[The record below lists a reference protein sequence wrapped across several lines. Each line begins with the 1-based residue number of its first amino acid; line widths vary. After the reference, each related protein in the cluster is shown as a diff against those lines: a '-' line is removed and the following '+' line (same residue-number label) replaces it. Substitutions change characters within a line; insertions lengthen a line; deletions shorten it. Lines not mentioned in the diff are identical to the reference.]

1 MTERLSSLVQKA
13 IDEILGLSRYRVDVH
28 ECDHFLDVLRFR
40 ASESLSQPWRYEV
53 TVTCAASIASS
64 EVMLKPASF
73 TFQTPLFDGSPAVPV
88 RTVYGVVDTFR
99 RISVSGDEITYAL
112 RIVPRIALMQ
122 HTQRS
127 EVYLDLSVPE
137 VVEQIL
143 RAHGLEGADFEF
155 RLSQHYPVRELI
167 TQWRET
173 DLEFIQRL
181 LAEVGIFW
189 RFEMDS
195 HIEQDVVIFQDSQMQ
210 YQFGVKLPII
220 PPSRTSDNGQ
230 ESVWDISPE
239 DRVVTGSVS
248 TRDYNYREA
257 LTPQDSS
264 VTVRQEGGSTTGE
277 VYHYAEPFLS
287 EGDADTP
294 EGGTWYARLR
304 HERYLNGQQTVTG
317 RASSPL
323 LAPGEVLEPQGSIPA
338 SLKDGIVITGIQ
350 TSGARDKGFQ
360 LHFTG
365 IPYSETVCY
374 RPALIN
380 RPVIAGSLPARVE
393 SYEKGD
399 TYAYLDNQGRY
410 RVRLDFD
417 RSETEQG
424 YAYLWLRMAKPYA
437 GDTYGFHSPLLDGT
451 EVSVMFDSG
460 DPDRPYIAHAQHDS
474 EHPDHVTRDNH
485 TRNIWRT
492 AGDNKFRLEDKRQE
506 EHFKLATP
514 FGKTQLNGG
523 HVVDARREP
532 RGTGFELRTDEYG
545 AVRAGRG
552 MFLTADA
559 QTKGEGQML
568 DMAPAVNR
576 IKQANR
582 EMQALNNAAE
592 AAKALVSDIQAQN
605 NLLMQSI
612 ADLQAAVLL
621 ASAPQGIAFTSG
633 EHLQLTSTQNTMLT
647 AGKHIDIGAM
657 KNISL
662 SAENELGLFAHKA
675 GVRMIANLGD
685 VEMHSRHNTLD
696 MSAQKEL
703 TITSTDDEIVISTP
717 KSLTVNGGG
726 SYLKLS
732 DSGIE
737 HGSKGDLT
745 MKVGEYM
752 VPGSGDD
759 MPFSA
764 PDFNS
769 TEIAE
774 IKRVISKPLSN

>member
-1 MTERLSSLVQKA
+1 MTERLSSLAQKA
-13 IDEILGLSRYRVDVH
+13 IDEALGLSRYRVDVH
-28 ECDHFLDVLRFR
+28 ECPHFLDVLRFR

-73 TFQTPLFDGSPAVPV
+73 TFQTPLFDGTPAVPV

-99 RISVSGDEITYAL
+99 RISMSGDEITYAL

-122 HTQRS
+122 HTHRS
-127 EVYLDLSVPE
+127 EVYLNQSVPE
-137 VVEQIL
+137 VVEQVL
-143 RAHGLEGADFEF
+143 RSHGLEGADFEF
-155 RLSQHYPVRELI
+155 RQSQHYPVRELI

-195 HIEQDVVIFQDSQMQ
+195 RIEQDVVIFQDSQMQ
-210 YQFGVKLPII
+210 YQFGVKLPVI

-239 DRVVTGSVS
+239 DHVVTGSVAN
-248 TRDYNYREA
+248 RDYNYCEA

-264 VTVRQEGGSTTGE
+264 ATVRQEGGATTGE
-277 VYHYAEPFLS
+277 TYHYAEPFLS
-287 EGDADTP
+287 EGYADTP
-294 EGGTWYARLR
+294 EGGAWFARLR

-317 RASSPL
+317 CASSPV

-365 IPYSETVCY
+365 ITYSETVCY
-374 RPALIN
+374 RPAVLN

-393 SYEKGD
+393 SDEKGD

-485 TRNIWRT
+485 TRNVWRT
-492 AGDNKFRLEDKRQE
+492 AGDNKLRLEDKRQE

-514 FGKTQLNGG
+514 YGKTQINGG
-523 HVVDARREP
+523 HVVDAQREP

-545 AVRAGRG
+545 AVRAARG
-552 MFLTADA
+552 MFLTADPQA
-559 QTKGEGQML
+559 KGEGQML
-568 DMAPAVNR
+568 EMAPAVNR
-576 IKQANR
+576 IKQANS

-745 MKVGEYM
+745 MKVGEYL
-752 VPGSGDD
+752 VPGSGGD

>member
-1 MTERLSSLVQKA
+1 MTERLSSLAQKA
-13 IDEILGLSRYRVDVH
+13 IDEALGLSRYRVDVH
-28 ECDHFLDVLRFR
+28 ECPHFLDVLRFR

-73 TFQTPLFDGSPAVPV
+73 TFQTPLFDGTPAVPV

-99 RISVSGDEITYAL
+99 RISMSGDEITYTL

-122 HTQRS
+122 HTHRS
-127 EVYLDLSVPE
+127 EVYLNQSVPE

-143 RAHGLEGADFEF
+143 RSHGLEGADFEF
-155 RLSQHYPVRELI
+155 RQSQHYPARELI

-195 HIEQDVVIFQDSQMQ
+195 RIEQDVVIFQDSQMQ
-210 YQFGVKLPII
+210 YQFGVKLPVI

-239 DRVVTGSVS
+239 DHVVTGSVAN
-248 TRDYNYREA
+248 RDYNYREA

-264 VTVRQEGGSTTGE
+264 ATVRQEGGATTGE
-277 VYHYAEPFLS
+277 TYHYAEPFLS

-294 EGGTWYARLR
+294 EGGAWFARLR
-304 HERYLNGQQTVTG
+304 HERALNAQQLVTG
-317 RASSPL
+317 RSSSPV

-338 SLKDGIVITGIQ
+338 SLKDGIVITGVQ

-360 LHFTG
+360 LRFTG

-374 RPALIN
+374 RPALLK
-380 RPVIAGSLPARVE
+380 RPVVAGTLPARVE
-393 SYEKGD
+393 SDEKHD

-474 EHPDHVTRDNH
+474 EHPDHVTRDNY
-485 TRNIWRT
+485 TRNVWRT
-492 AGDNKFRLEDKRQE
+492 AGDNKLRLEDKRQE

-523 HVVDARREP
+523 HVVDNQREQ
-532 RGTGFELRTDEYG
+532 RGTGFELRTDEFG
-545 AVRAGRG
+545 ALRAGRG

-559 QTKGEGQML
+559 QPAAQGKVL
-568 DMAPAVNR
+568 DMAPAIERLNQSAAEMKR
-576 IKQANR
+576 LNLLAQQA
-582 EMQALNNAAE
+582 QALTCDLE
-592 AAKALVSDIQAQN
+592 SQN
-605 NLLMQSI
+605 SLLENRLR
-612 ADLQAAVLL
+612 DLQSAALL
-621 ASAPQGIAFTSG
+621 GSAPQGVAFTSG
-633 EHLQLTSTQNTMLT
+633 EHLQMTSKQNTILS
-647 AGKHIDIGAM
+647 AGQHLDMGAM
-657 KNISL
+657 KNITL
-662 SAENELGLFAHKA
+662 SASESVGLFAHQSGAKL
-675 GVRMIANLGD
+675 IASQGD
-685 VEMHSRHNTLD
+685 VEVRAEASSME
-696 MSAQKEL
+696 MSSEL
-703 TITSTDDEIVISTP
+703 LFTISSNKDELLISAP
-717 KSLTVNGGG
+717 KLRLNGGG
-726 SYLKLS
+726 SSITLDNGGIVEETLGDYLVKS
-732 DSGIE
+732 AHYRSPMAG
-737 HGSKGDLT
+737 GSMDIT
-745 MKVGEYM
+745 
-752 VPGSGDD
+752 P
-759 MPFSA
+759 PQFSQTNA
-764 PDFNS
+764 SVTPPKTRNIPS
-769 TEIAE
+769 
-774 IKRVISKPLSN
+774 R

>member
-1 MTERLSSLVQKA
+1 MTERLSSLAQKA

-28 ECDHFLDVLRFR
+28 ECTHFLDVLRFR
-40 ASESLSQPWRYEV
+40 ASEALSQPWRYEV

-127 EVYLDLSVPE
+127 EVYLNQSVPE

-210 YQFGVKLPII
+210 YQFGVKLPVI

-294 EGGTWYARLR
+294 EGGAWYTRLR

-317 RASSPL
+317 RASSPV

-350 TSGARDKGFQ
+350 TSGARDKDFQ

-374 RPALIN
+374 RPALLK
-380 RPVIAGSLPARVE
+380 RPVVAGTLPARVE
-393 SYEKGD
+393 SDEKHD

-417 RSETEQG
+417 RNSTEQG

-514 FGKTQLNGG
+514 YGKTQLNGG
-523 HVVDARREP
+523 HVVDVRREP

-559 QTKGEGQML
+559 QAKGEGQML

-647 AGKHIDIGAM
+647 AGKHIDMGAM
-657 KNISL
+657 KNISM

-717 KSLTVNGGG
+717 KTLTVNGGG

-745 MKVGEYM
+745 MKVGEYL

>member
-1 MTERLSSLVQKA
+1 MTERLSSLAQKA

-28 ECDHFLDVLRFR
+28 ECTHFLDVLRFR
-40 ASESLSQPWRYEV
+40 ASEALSQPWRYEV

-127 EVYLDLSVPE
+127 EVYLNQSVPE

-210 YQFGVKLPII
+210 YQFGVKLPVI

-294 EGGTWYARLR
+294 EGGAWYTRLR

-317 RASSPL
+317 RASSPV

-374 RPALIN
+374 RPALLK
-380 RPVIAGSLPARVE
+380 RPVVAGTLPARVE
-393 SYEKGD
+393 SDEKHD

-417 RSETEQG
+417 RNSTEQG

-514 FGKTQLNGG
+514 YGKTQLNGG
-523 HVVDARREP
+523 HVVDVRREP

-559 QTKGEGQML
+559 QAKGEGQML

-647 AGKHIDIGAM
+647 AGKHIDMGAM
-657 KNISL
+657 KNISM

-717 KSLTVNGGG
+717 KTLTVNGGG

-745 MKVGEYM
+745 MKVGEYL

>member
-1 MTERLSSLVQKA
+1 MTERLSSLAQKA

-73 TFQTPLFDGSPAVPV
+73 TFQTPLFDGSSAVPV

-127 EVYLDLSVPE
+127 EVYLNLSVPE

-210 YQFGVKLPII
+210 YQFGVKLPVV

-294 EGGTWYARLR
+294 EGGAWYARLR

-393 SYEKGD
+393 SDEKGD

-417 RSETEQG
+417 RSEAEQG

-514 FGKTQLNGG
+514 YGKTQLNGG

-559 QTKGEGQML
+559 QAKGEGQML

-647 AGKHIDIGAM
+647 AGKHIDMGAM
-657 KNISL
+657 KNISM

-737 HGSKGDLT
+737 HGSKGDLI
-745 MKVGEYM
+745 MKVGEYL

-764 PDFNS
+764 PDFNI

>member
-1 MTERLSSLVQKA
+1 MTERLSSLAQKA

-127 EVYLDLSVPE
+127 EVYLNQSVPE

-210 YQFGVKLPII
+210 YQFGVKLPVI

-264 VTVRQEGGSTTGE
+264 VAVRQEGGSTTGE

-294 EGGTWYARLR
+294 EGGAWYARLR

-360 LHFTG
+360 LHLTG

-393 SYEKGD
+393 SDEKHD

-514 FGKTQLNGG
+514 YGKTQLNGG

-559 QTKGEGQML
+559 QAKGEGQML

-647 AGKHIDIGAM
+647 AGKHIDMGAM
-657 KNISL
+657 KNISM

-745 MKVGEYM
+745 MKVGKYL

>member
-1 MTERLSSLVQKA
+1 MTERLSSLAQKA

-73 TFQTPLFDGSPAVPV
+73 TFQTPLFDGSSAVPV

-127 EVYLDLSVPE
+127 EVYLNLSVPE

-210 YQFGVKLPII
+210 YQFGVKLPVV

-294 EGGTWYARLR
+294 EGGAWYARLR

-393 SYEKGD
+393 SDEKGD

-417 RSETEQG
+417 RSEAEQG

-514 FGKTQLNGG
+514 YGKTQLNGG

-559 QTKGEGQML
+559 QAKGEGQML

-647 AGKHIDIGAM
+647 AGKHIDMGAM
-657 KNISL
+657 KNISM

-745 MKVGEYM
+745 MKVGEYL

-764 PDFNS
+764 PDFNI

>member
-1 MTERLSSLVQKA
+1 MTERLSSLAQKA

-73 TFQTPLFDGSPAVPV
+73 TFQTPLFDGAPAVPV

-127 EVYLDLSVPE
+127 EVYLNQSVPE

-210 YQFGVKLPII
+210 YQFGVKLPVI

-294 EGGTWYARLR
+294 EGGAWYARLR
-304 HERYLNGQQTVTG
+304 HERYLNGRQTVTG

-393 SYEKGD
+393 SDEKGD

-417 RSETEQG
+417 RSEAEQG

-514 FGKTQLNGG
+514 YGKTQLNGG

-559 QTKGEGQML
+559 QAKGEGQML

-647 AGKHIDIGAM
+647 AGKHIDMGAM
-657 KNISL
+657 KNISM

-745 MKVGEYM
+745 MKVGEYL

>member
-1 MTERLSSLVQKA
+1 MRSDVMRLAQKA
-13 IDEILGLSRYRVDVH
+13 IDEALGLSRYRVDVH

-112 RIVPRIALMQ
+112 RIVPRIALMR

-127 EVYLDLSVPE
+127 EVYVNLSVPE

-155 RLSQHYPVRELI
+155 RLSQHYPVRELL

-195 HIEQDVVIFQDSQMQ
+195 HIEQDVLIFQDSQMQ
-210 YQFGVKLPII
+210 YQFGVKLPVI

-294 EGGTWYARLR
+294 EGGAWYARLR

-393 SYEKGD
+393 SDEKGD

-417 RSETEQG
+417 RSEAEPG

-559 QTKGEGQML
+559 QAKGEGQML

-605 NLLMQSI
+605 NLLMRSI

-647 AGKHIDIGAM
+647 AGKHIDMGAM

-685 VEMHSRHNTLD
+685 VEIHSRHNTLD

-732 DSGIE
+732 GNGIE

-745 MKVGEYM
+745 MKVGKYL
-752 VPGSGDD
+752 VPGTGKSL
-759 MPFSA
+759 PFET
-764 PDFNS
+764 PDFKT
-769 TEIAE
+769 TEISVLGNNSAKYASE
-774 IKRVISKPLSN
+774 

>member
-1 MTERLSSLVQKA
+1 MTERLSSLAQKA

-73 TFQTPLFDGSPAVPV
+73 TFQTPLFDGAPAVPV

-127 EVYLDLSVPE
+127 EVYLNQSVPE

-210 YQFGVKLPII
+210 YQFGVKLPVI

-230 ESVWDISPE
+230 ESVWDISLE

-264 VTVRQEGGSTTGE
+264 VTVRQEGESTTGE

-294 EGGTWYARLR
+294 EGGAWYARLR

-393 SYEKGD
+393 SDEKGD

-417 RSETEQG
+417 RSEAEQG

-514 FGKTQLNGG
+514 YGKTQLNGG

-559 QTKGEGQML
+559 QAKGEGQML

-745 MKVGEYM
+745 MKVGEYL
-752 VPGSGDD
+752 VPGSGGD

-764 PDFNS
+764 PDFNG

-774 IKRVISKPLSN
+774 VKRVISKPLSN

>member
-1 MTERLSSLVQKA
+1 MTERLSSLAQKA

-28 ECDHFLDVLRFR
+28 ECTHFLDVLRFR
-40 ASESLSQPWRYEV
+40 ASEALSQPWRYEV

-127 EVYLDLSVPE
+127 EVYLNQSVPE

-210 YQFGVKLPII
+210 YQFGVKLPVI

-239 DRVVTGSVS
+239 ERVVTGSVS

-294 EGGTWYARLR
+294 EGGAWYTRLR

-317 RASSPL
+317 RASSPV

-374 RPALIN
+374 RPALLK
-380 RPVIAGSLPARVE
+380 RPVVAGTLPARVE
-393 SYEKGD
+393 SDEKHD

-417 RSETEQG
+417 RNSTEQG

-514 FGKTQLNGG
+514 YGKTQLNGG
-523 HVVDARREP
+523 HVVDVRREP

-559 QTKGEGQML
+559 QAKGEGQML

-647 AGKHIDIGAM
+647 AGKHIDMGAM
-657 KNISL
+657 KNISM

-717 KSLTVNGGG
+717 KTLTVNGGG

-745 MKVGEYM
+745 MKVGEYL